1 MPDNSQI
8 HYHSI
13 MENMVLHLDDEELK
27 NTINSLFNEKLEQIK
42 KETIDEIFFGELNE
56 SSGGVIKQGR
66 TKIIRIRIRNGK
78 VQRRKKFSSVK
89 GYTIRGG
96 KLVRMSQREKTRRR
110 LAAKRAK
117 LKRRAKMRQ
126 ILRKRKLSLRR
137 RKVLGL

>member
-1 MPDNSQI
+1 ME
-8 HYHSI
+8 SI
-13 MENMVLHLDDEELK
+13 ALHLDKNELK
-27 NTINSLFNEKLEQIK
+27 NNLYSILNEKLEQVK
-42 KETIDEIFFGELNE
+42 KETIDEIFFDELGE
-56 SSGGVIKQGR
+56 SSSGVIKQGR